1 MLIIENSYN
10 HKYSLGSLT
19 STAHQSFNNMLESQV
34 LILEYTARKRK
45 VTSELHC
52 NNSPVANGIGKHIC
66 THNLTTYIMLP
77 NACYNSYYL
86 YA

>member
-10 HKYSLGSLT
+10 HKCSLGSLT
-19 STAHQSFNNMLESQV
+19 SITRQSLNNMLESQV
-34 LILEYTARKRK
+34 LILESTLLMSK
-45 VTSELHC
+45 LHLSC
-52 NNSPVANGIGKHIC
+52 TVAVVLK
-66 THNLTTYIMLP
+66 LVALESTYVPTIMLP